1 MGRTVEATVEDYLD
15 GMVLADAAATR
26 RAFHPSAAI
35 VGHEPGLLWLSVE
48 EFIAGCDEAGP
59 QPGGRA
65 AHAEIT
71 AVETVGDI
79 ARVTLEDD
87 YAGYRYTDYLT
98 LVLVGGEWRIVNKTF
113 FRHEPGNGLG
123 ASLSPKP

>member
-1 MGRTVEATVEDYLD
+1 MADTVEQTVEDYLD
-15 GMVLADAAATR
+15 GMILDRPEAAR

-35 VGHEPGLLWLSVE
+35 VGNEPELLWLSVE
-48 EFIAGCDEAGP
+48 DFIAGCAEAGP

-65 AHAEIT
+65 AYAQIT

-98 LVLVGGEWRIVNKTF
+98 LLRVEGEWRIVNKTF
-113 FRHEPGNGLG
+113 FRHAPGT
-123 ASLSPKP
+123 A